1 MNIIEVRDNGSG
13 IKKEDTANMARPHY
27 TSKLASFDDLQSLDL
42 YGFRGEALASIAA
55 ISNLSIT
62 TRTQA
67 DPIATTYTLDQSGN
81 VTSTKHSHLGQGTTV
96 TVANIFTNLPV
107 RKQCF
112 KSVKKCKE
120 ELRRVEDVLMAFG
133 LAHCGLR
140 LILKHNKCII
150 WQKIQTSDF
159 GSNVSLILGA
169 ALFQQLMPVN
179 YQSFSPM
186 VKIRSFVPKYEADLS
201 MVSRATSD
209 KIYLLVN
216 QRCVTVKP
224 LIQVGSAIVFCNLI
238 PRPYTNSSNL
248 KPLPV
253 FLFPMKSN

>member
-1 MNIIEVRDNGSG
+1 MQENFGLNVIEVRDNGLG
-13 IKKEDTANMARPHY
+13 IKKEDTANMAKPHF
-27 TSKLASFDDLQSLDL
+27 TSKLASFDDLQSLDF

-55 ISNLSIT
+55 VSNLSVT
-62 TRTQA
+62 TCTQSDA
-67 DPIATTYTLDQSGN
+67 IATTYTMDHSGN
-81 VTSTKHSHLGQGTTV
+81 ITSTKHSHLGQGTTV
-96 TVANIFTNLPV
+96 TVANVFKNLPV

-112 KSVKKCKE
+112 KSAKKCKE
-120 ELRRVEDVLMAFG
+120 ELRRVEEVLIGFG

-140 LILKHNKCII
+140 LTLKHNKCII

-169 ALFQQLMPVN
+169 ALFQQLVPMN

-186 VKIRSFVPKYEADLS
+186 VKIQSYVPRPEADLT
-201 MVSRATSD
+201 MVSRCTSE

-224 LIQVGSAIVFCNLI
+224 LIQVGS
-238 PRPYTNSSNL
+238 PS
-248 KPLPV
+248 
-253 FLFPMKSN
+253 

>member
-1 MNIIEVRDNGSG
+1 MIEVRDNGSG
-13 IKKEDTANMARPHY
+13 IKKEDTVNMAKPHF
-27 TSKLASFDDLQSLDL
+27 TSKLASFRDLESLEY

-55 ISNLSIT
+55 VSNLSIT

-67 DPIATTYTLDQSGN
+67 DGIATTYALDNSGN
-81 VTSTKHSHLGQGTTV
+81 ITSMKHSHLGPGTTV
-96 TVANIFTNLPV
+96 TVASIFKNLPV

-120 ELRRVEDVLMAFG
+120 ELKRVEDVLIGFG

-140 LILKHNKCII
+140 LTLKHNRSVI

-169 ALFQQLMPVN
+169 ALFQQLVPMN

-186 VKIRSFVPKYEADLS
+186 VKIRAFVPKPEADLS
-201 MVSRATSD
+201 MVSRSTSD
-209 KIYLLVN
+209 KVYLLVN

-224 LIQVGSAIVFCNLI
+224 LIQVGGTSYHTIFFAWTNKATLI
-238 PRPYTNSSNL
+238 ILINYYRVMS
-248 KPLPV
+248 PL
-253 FLFPMKSN
+253 L